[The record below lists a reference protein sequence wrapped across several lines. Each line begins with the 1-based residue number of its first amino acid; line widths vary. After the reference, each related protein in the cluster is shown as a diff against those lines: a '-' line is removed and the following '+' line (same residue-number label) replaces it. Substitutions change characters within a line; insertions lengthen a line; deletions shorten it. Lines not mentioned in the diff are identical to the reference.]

1 MSSGRLQRYLDAQ
14 EYVIEQV
21 MKELRTGKKQ
31 THWMWFIFPQLKGL
45 GRSEMSYRYGL
56 DSAEEAA
63 AYWAHLVL
71 GARLREC
78 LEALLESKANTAVE
92 VFGETDAMKFKSC
105 LQLFR
110 SVAGDDALFSRCDD
124 KLG

>member
-63 AYWAHLVL
+63 AYWAHPVL

-110 SVAGDDALFSRCDD
+110 SVAGDDALLSRCEY
-124 KLG
+124 KFG